1 MALRKTLVDMR
12 KANIL
17 FTDHE
22 FNNLIRSVAIPGL
35 AGKDWKS
42 AIIVERPVQYGVCR
56 QFQVFAECYSKNA
69 IFYEYDLALQW
80 LRQQ

>member
-1 MALRKTLVDMR
+1 MVDMR

-17 FTDHE
+17 FTGDE
-22 FNNLIRSVAIPGL
+22 FSKLIKRVAIPGL

-42 AIIVERPVQYGVCR
+42 AIIVERPHQYGVCR

-69 IFYEYDLALQW
+69 IFYEYDSALQW